1 MPGRRKPPWASLP
14 KYTPGQAP
22 RRRQKA
28 QKAWWEYALMF
39 LSAFIA
45 GAVKGARH
53 GYKRTTDG
61 KRAAF
66 APPLRR
72 PRRWW

>member
-1 MPGRRKPPWASLP
+1 MPSRRKPPWASLP

-39 LSAFIA
+39 VAAFMV
-45 GAVKGARH
+45 GTFKGVVQYSPRAA
-53 GYKRTTDG
+53 DG
-61 KRAAF
+61 KRIWGTG
-66 APPLRR
+66 PIRR
-72 PRRWW
+72 RRRWW